1 MSGALV
7 GLGILS
13 CPPIEPFHKPPVA
26 AAGVAPHVEDQ
37 QGHVSV
43 LPAAGG
49 EPLQLF
55 LALWRVGIHISG
67 LQRGDAPVFLLR
79 EHEIAAAHGFAQRPV
94 QLVPAQAV
102 RQIAPVPAHGE
113 KAVGDGSVRAD
124 GGLHIVLAQ
133 PGGVADVYIGHIIG
147 VERGNQVAPRNCEVS
162 IQHRPLQRQIQG
174 RRQPDEHG
182 AGTGTVL
189 QPLNRFILQL
199 FKYLIAAEVLIGPV
213 GGAQESKEHFQILP
227 GLLQGEVVHHIAAGQ
242 QYLYLLIS
250 EGVVLVGEVRRPG
263 GDVQGLPV
271 LDDGPPCLVDLV
283 QKGVEVHR
291 RGRGGRR
298 GRLRRG
304 GGRRSRGAPRQQGQG
319 QRQGQQLP
327 FHFTTLPLHPFSC
340 ISVIST
346 VFITLCNPTP
356 SAYTS
361 V

>member
-1 MSGALV
+1 M

-37 QGHVSV
+37 QGRVGV

-49 EPLQLF
+49 KPLQLG
-55 LALWRVGIHISG
+55 LPLRRVGGHIPG
-67 LQRGDAPVFLLR
+67 LQCGDAPVFALR
-79 EHEIAAAHGFAQRPV
+79 EHEIAAAHGFAQRPI
-94 QLVPAQAV
+94 QLVPAQAI
-102 RQIAPVPAHGE
+102 RQIAPVLAHGE

-147 VERGNQVAPRNCEVS
+147 VERGNQVAPRDCKVS
-162 IQHRPLQRQIQG
+162 VQHCPLQRPIQG
-174 RRQPDEHG
+174 RRQPDEHRAG
-182 AGTGTVL
+182 AGTVL
-189 QPLNRFILQL
+189 QPLNRLGLQL
-199 FKYLIAAEVLIGPV
+199 FKHLIAAKVLIGPV
-213 GGAQESKEHFQILP
+213 GGAQEGEEHVQILP
-227 GLLQGEVVHHIAAGQ
+227 GLLQGEVVHHIAAGLQ
-242 QYLYLLIS
+242 NLHLPIG

-263 GDVQGLPV
+263 GDVQGLPI
-271 LDDGPPCLVDLV
+271 LDDGPPCLVDLL

-291 RGRGGRR
+291 RGRGGGRRR

-304 GGRRSRGAPRQQGQG
+304 GRRRGRGAPGQQGQG
-319 QRQGQQLP
+319 QRQGQELP

-346 VFITLCNPTP
+346 VFITLCNPSP
-356 SAYTS
+356 WAYTS